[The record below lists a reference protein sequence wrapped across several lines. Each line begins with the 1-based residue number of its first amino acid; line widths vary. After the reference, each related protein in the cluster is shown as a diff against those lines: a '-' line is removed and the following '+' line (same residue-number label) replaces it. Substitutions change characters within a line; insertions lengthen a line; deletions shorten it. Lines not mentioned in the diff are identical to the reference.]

1 MALNAVRPAPP
12 GRLRDHGKMAMMTM
26 TVDEVVGQK
35 NVNQMEM
42 MTMTVDQAVDQSMA
56 IGVVGAVDRK

>member
-1 MALNAVRPAPP
+1 
-12 GRLRDHGKMAMMTM
+12 MMTM
-26 TVDEVVGQK
+26 TVEEVVGQK
-35 NVNQMEM
+35 NVNEMET